1 MEDQG
6 IVTEKT
12 VVTELSVKE
21 AKAQIFKERMAKA
34 RAGIGKKA
42 KEKEEAKPIVTKTT
56 DNSPGVIWFGEID
69 INKHGKPSSDY
80 PAWYFDVQIK
90 ELRREIDDIERG
102 LDNEAF
108 QGKDKLKM
116 KTLLAQ
122 RKERYEKIMESKPKL
137 RDVDKD
143 RIAKSRKELG
153 ERIGESQYCYTDMQK
168 GAMGNADPQ
177 VEADRMVNP
186 CIEVKNTIEAD
197 FCKQAGIR
205 ISNGKISRNDAV
217 RIWQIQGKLLQEGIL
232 SAEVLRSQK

>member
-1 MEDQG
+1 MEEQTQATEQV
-6 IVTEKT
+6 IVTELLVEDAK
-12 VVTELSVKE
+12 KQA
-21 AKAQIFKERMAKA
+21 AKARMAKA
-34 RAGIGKKA
+34 RAARGKTSKP
-42 KEKEEAKPIVTKTT
+42 KEENKPIVTKTSDDT
-56 DNSPGVIWFGEID
+56 PSIIWFGEVD

-102 LDNEAF
+102 LENEMF

-116 KTLLAQ
+116 KNLLAQ
-122 RKERYEKIMESKPKL
+122 RKDRYEKIMESKPKL

-153 ERIGESQYCYTDMQK
+153 ERIGESQYCYSDMQK

-186 CIEVKNTIEAD
+186 CIDVKNAIEAD

-205 ISNGKISRNDAV
+205 ITNGKISRNDAV
-217 RIWQIQGKLLQEGIL
+217 RIWQIQGKILQEGIL
-232 SAEVLRSQK
+232 SAEVLRNPK